1 MRRALHA
8 SFHRQRGKFA
18 PLGIFGYH
26 NHRLFIA
33 RSPELCVDRREI
45 TGNAMII
52 LGIETSCDE
61 TSAAIVRDGILLSNV
76 TTVQLVHAS
85 YGGVVPEL
93 ASRAHQ
99 KLIVPGVDE
108 ALKRAGV
115 RKSDL
120 NAVAAVYGPG
130 LIGSILV
137 GLSFGKALAYGLG
150 IPFIGV
156 DHMEGHVFSNL
167 IEDPKPSFPFLNLTV
182 SGGHTQ
188 LVLVKKPFE
197 YEILGETIDDAAGE
211 AFDKVAKML
220 GIGYPGGPLID
231 KYAATGNP
239 RAVDFPRP
247 YLAEDSFD
255 FSFSGLKTSVLY
267 YLKKSGFNVGEGEK
281 NNAVLSDICAS
292 FQAAVVDVL
301 IQKLVRAAKGRGIR
315 DVAIAGGVSAN
326 SELRRRASDAA
337 AREQL
342 RLFTP
347 RFEFCTDNGAMIAMV
362 GYERMKEGYRSGLEL
377 TAEPALS
384 LERLAPS
391 PSRGTTSHRPS

>member
-1 MRRALHA
+1 M
-8 SFHRQRGKFA
+8 
-18 PLGIFGYH
+18 
-26 NHRLFIA
+26 
-33 RSPELCVDRREI
+33 V
-45 TGNAMII
+45 I

-61 TSAAIVRDGILLSNV
+61 TSAALVRDGILLSNV
-76 TTVQLVHAS
+76 TTIQLVHARF
-85 YGGVVPEL
+85 GGVVPEL

-99 KLIVPGVDE
+99 KLIVPSVDE
-108 ALKRAGV
+108 ALSKAQV
-115 RKSDL
+115 RKHELS
-120 NAVAAVYGPG
+120 AVAAVYGPG

-167 IEDPKPSFPFLNLTV
+167 IDGPKPSFPFINLTV

-188 LVLVKKPFE
+188 LVLVKKPFA
-197 YEILGETIDDAAGE
+197 YEILGETVDDAAGE

-231 KYAATGNP
+231 KYASAGNP
-239 RAVDFPRP
+239 RAIDFPRP
-247 YLAEDSFD
+247 FLDGDSFD

-267 YLKKSGFNVGEGEK
+267 YLKRTGFDATNRDHHQD
-281 NNAVLSDICAS
+281 LLPDICAS
-292 FQAAVVDVL
+292 FQASVVDVL
-301 IQKLVRAAKGRGIR
+301 VHKLVRAAKKFGVN

-326 SELRRRASDAA
+326 NELRRRAAA
-337 AREQL
+337 EAERNGL

-362 GYERMKEGYRSGLEL
+362 GYQKMIDGYRSDLEL
-377 TAEPALS
+377 TAEPGLS
-384 LERLAPS
+384 LAGRAAGPDRAQTPRRAS
-391 PSRGTTSHRPS
+391 